1 MREVANDTDRGL
13 WKTATD
19 NAVIS
24 LPLELLELVSQ
35 SKKGNTWTF
44 KA

>member
-1 MREVANDTDRGL
+1 MREGATDTARCL

-19 NAVIS
+19 NAVIPLS
-24 LPLELLELVSQ
+24 LERLDDIAI
-35 SKKGNTWTF
+35 KKGYKWTF